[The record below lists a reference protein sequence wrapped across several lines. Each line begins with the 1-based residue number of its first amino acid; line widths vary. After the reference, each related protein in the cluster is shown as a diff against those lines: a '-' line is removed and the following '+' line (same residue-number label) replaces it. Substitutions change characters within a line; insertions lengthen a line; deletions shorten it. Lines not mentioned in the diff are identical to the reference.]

1 MSLKNLNKPVKNNIV
16 AGNADYF
23 DEVAPFV
30 NVTTVDEY
38 DLSEVD
44 AYLES
49 TICLL
54 REIKDRDY
62 ARFETFSLNERRN
75 LLTIFVLASDVGREL
90 DKRMTG
96 DR

>member
-1 MSLKNLNKPVKNNIV
+1 MIAKFPSETVRNTITV
-16 AGNADYF
+16 G
-23 DEVAPFV
+23 EVDDVDKGAPFV
-30 NVTTVDEY
+30 AVTAVREY

-54 REIKDRDY
+54 SEIKDRDY
-62 ARFETFSLNERRN
+62 ARFETFSSEERRN
-75 LLTIFVLASDVGREL
+75 LLTIFTIAGVVGREL

>member
-1 MSLKNLNKPVKNNIV
+1 MNAKFPSETVKNTIV
-16 AGNADYF
+16 
-23 DEVAPFV
+23 VS
-30 NVTTVDEY
+30 EY

-54 REIKDRDY
+54 SEIKDRDDV
-62 ARFETFSLNERRN
+62 RFETFSTEGRRK
-75 LLTIFVLASDVGREL
+75 LLTIFTLAGALDHEL